1 MRISDWSSDACSSD
15 LPVPRLV
22 PLYAADGQ
30 RLRPSDR
37 GRYPGALSGPDP
49 VAGRTV
55 RGDAPP
61 DGGCGTAPKAGG
73 EGRSADQN
81 CADRSYRN
89 RRRRRGHWPAASAQ
103 RRASLTRDRAAIVS
117 AMPALAFEHVSH
129 AFGDLLA
136 VDDLSFGLERGE
148 VVCLLGPSGC
158 GKTTALRVAAGLEP
172 LQQGRVIIDGEV
184 VAGEGRERKST
195 RLNSSN

>member
-89 RRRRRGHWPAASAQ
+89 RRRRNLATAAGDHP
-103 RRASLTRDRAAIVS
+103 RDRQEQRS
-117 AMPALAFEHVSH
+117 EEHTSELQSLMRTSYDVI
-129 AFGDLLA
+129 
-136 VDDLSFGLERGE
+136 
-148 VVCLLGPSGC
+148 CL
-158 GKTTALRVAAGLEP
+158 K
-172 LQQGRVIIDGEV
+172 
-184 VAGEGRERKST
+184 KK
-195 RLNSSN
+195 